1 MIIAPMPSIPDD
13 PKIQEEVRKALIN
26 MAAQLNTE
34 LDALRA
40 QIQALT
46 P

>member
-1 MIIAPMPSIPDD
+1 MINSPMPSIED

-26 MAAQLNTE
+26 LVAQLNTE

>member
-1 MIIAPMPSIPDD
+1 MINAPMPSIED
-13 PKIQEEVRKALIN
+13 PKVQEEVRKALLN
-26 MAAQLNTE
+26 MAAQINTE